1 MAAIARLPLTHSLPS
16 ILNPSLFLPQSLSFP
31 TYLHRSPFRSFSSVS
46 PILCSSQGDSR
57 SLGSDSNASI
67 VGDLLDYLNESW
79 TQFHATGKLKP
90 IFKVVSFRYLS
101 EVTTLIDLFFFFA
114 CS

>member
-16 ILNPSLFLPQSLSFP
+16 IFNPSSFLSQSLSFP

-46 PILCSSQGDSR
+46 PILCTSHRDSR
-57 SLGSDSNASI
+57 SPGSDSNASI

-79 TQFHATGKLKP
+79 TQFHATGILKYC
-90 IFKVVSFRYLS
+90 F
-101 EVTTLIDLFFFFA
+101 LFGIQL
-114 CS
+114 